1 MRNVSHFDIEE
12 KLSDDAIDTIRELKA
27 LEMDL
32 TVLSGDKADK
42 VALIC
47 QQLGIGDYLS
57 NQKPNQKIEYL
68 KAAQGRGKSV
78 LMVGDG
84 INDAPAL
91 AAGHVSMVPA
101 SASDVGRYAADFVFI
116 RSSLSAVPQAFKISK
131 LTSKIVRQN
140 FGIAIAYNCI
150 AVPLAMAGFVTPL
163 FAAIAM
169 SASSILVVA
178 NSFRIS
184 FQNLRE
190 PAMSK
195 NTTGVLPQLKEEI
208 LQ

>member
-1 MRNVSHFDIEE
+1 M
-12 KLSDDAIDTIRELKA
+12 
-27 LEMDL
+27 
-32 TVLSGDKADK
+32 
-42 VALIC
+42 
-47 QQLGIGDYLS
+47 
-57 NQKPNQKIEYL
+57 
-68 KAAQGRGKSV
+68 

-116 RSSLSAVPQAFKISK
+116 RASLKAVPLAFKIAK

-150 AVPLAMAGFVTPL
+150 AVPLAMSGFVTPL

-178 NSFRIS
+178 NSFRTS
-184 FQNLRE
+184 FQNLNRPSKCPGTKE
-190 PAMSK
+190 PA
-195 NTTGVLPQLKEEI
+195 TFDLLKEEI
-208 LQ
+208 AR